1 MMSEPEEDFSV
12 EGVAT
17 VCRAIE
23 NNHDIDTALL
33 ELNTLR
39 MSMNVNY
46 HDVRSVTT
54 EAILKKVVDFVS
66 TDTLKPQEAATK
78 LFSHWGKMYRRQTF
92 TAEEEVDLLDT
103 LEEQITDL
111 DPEYRQVV
119 LFCVLKTL
127 YDLEIV
133 EEDNI
138 LKWWNKGDEGSQVR
152 GLASKFINWLEEA
165 EEDSE
170 AEDEE

>member
-1 MMSEPEEDFSV
+1 
-12 EGVAT
+12 
-17 VCRAIE
+17 
-23 NNHDIDTALL
+23 
-33 ELNTLR
+33 
-39 MSMNVNY
+39 MNVNY